1 MKTYLL
7 LVKGN
12 PDQAPVSPEDAQANV
27 QKYMDYAARL
37 RSEGRYVAADGL
49 SYEIRLLKPGGQVER
64 HDGPYAGPGETIGGF
79 YVFTADS
86 FEEAT
91 GIAQD
96 CPALMH
102 GGSIELREQ
111 MDYGQGD

>member
-1 MKTYLL
+1 M

-12 PDQAPVSPEDAQANV
+12 PDQAPVSPEDARANV

-49 SYEIRLLKPGGQVER
+49 SNEVRLLKPGGKVEKR
-64 HDGPYAGPGETIGGF
+64 DGAHSQAKEVVGGF
-79 YVFTADS
+79 YVFTASS
-86 FEEAT
+86 FDEAT
-91 GIAQD
+91 GIAAD
-96 CPALMH
+96 CPALLH